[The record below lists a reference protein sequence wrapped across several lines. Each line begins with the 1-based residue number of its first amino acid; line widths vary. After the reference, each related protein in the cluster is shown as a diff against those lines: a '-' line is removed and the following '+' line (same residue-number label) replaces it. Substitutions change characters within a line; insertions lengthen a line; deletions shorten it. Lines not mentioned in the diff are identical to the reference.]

1 MADALAS
8 GAVSFSC
15 TKRFHAPGC
24 ARNRS
29 PQKSQLRPL
38 NLDRIN
44 DWPVSEVKLLNTT
57 KSNCETSGS
66 CQLTC
71 QRAPPNGTQKPGRI
85 RSYDSKGTF
94 GHGESGDAPSN

>member
-15 TKRFHAPGC
+15 AKRFQPPGC

-29 PQKSQLRPL
+29 PQKSQRRPL
-38 NLDRIN
+38 NLECIN

-57 KSNCETSGS
+57 KSNCETSGR

-71 QRAPPNGTQKPGRI
+71 HRAPPNGTQKPGRI
-85 RSYDSKGTF
+85 CSYDSNGTF
-94 GHGESGDAPSN
+94 GHGESGEAASR